1 MKKLDIK
8 AIKQV
13 RLKDNQFF
21 AESSPKTQIYLHHTA
36 GNGNA
41 EGVSRY
47 WNSNETRIGTAFV
60 IGEDGTIVQCF
71 SSKHWAWHLGID
83 NQDFSVNGAKY
94 TNLNKSSVGIEV
106 CNWGYLTKRG
116 DKFYNYAGGVV
127 KPENVTTL
135 EQSFKMIGNNN
146 DQLQMFMKAVTNNS
160 LSERDLLL
168 SYSIGSFY
176 NELNIFLKQNKKK
189 DSR

>member
-1 MKKLDIK
+1 M
-8 AIKQV
+8 
-13 RLKDNQFF
+13 
-21 AESSPKTQIYLHHTA
+21 
-36 GNGNA
+36 
-41 EGVSRY
+41 
-47 WNSNETRIGTAFV
+47 ETRPCNAVFFFELCIGKMQSLEQFLHQFYPNIFQEPIPL
-60 IGEDGTIVQCF
+60 IG
-71 SSKHWAWHLGID
+71 
-83 NQDFSVNGAKY
+83 
-94 TNLNKSSVGIEV
+94 
-106 CNWGYLTKRG
+106 
-116 DKFYNYAGGVV
+116 
-127 KPENVTTL
+127 KPTL